1 MNIDRASMEQWLG
14 TDNKLDEAIDILV
27 DIINGDYKIK
37 TFKNDVS
44 SYFEPD
50 DRGDIERWSVVY
62 VEMKL
67 ILSTDIT
74 QSL

>member
-27 DIINGDYKIK
+27 DIINGDYNIK

-50 DRGDIERWSVVY
+50 YRGDIER
-62 VEMKL
+62 
-67 ILSTDIT
+67 
-74 QSL
+74 